1 MLVNAFDAKLLMG
14 SLLLAFN
21 FFNDGQDILHHFSL
35 K

>member
-21 FFNDGQDILHHFSL
+21 FLMMDKIFYIISL
-35 K
+35 